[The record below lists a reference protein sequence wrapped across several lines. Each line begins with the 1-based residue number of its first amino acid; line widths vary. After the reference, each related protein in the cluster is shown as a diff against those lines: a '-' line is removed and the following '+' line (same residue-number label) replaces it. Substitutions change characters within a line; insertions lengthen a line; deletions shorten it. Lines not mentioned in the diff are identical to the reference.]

1 MTDSELWSFQRKK
14 IDEINSILLSLIDK
28 TNITAELKKTIIK
41 YKEISSEQKLKNIP
55 VVLSKSLS
63 IFLGVPN
70 GTKMSEKIVMNK
82 IIKYINEH
90 NLCSEDESSD
100 VITLLLPLK
109 DQQITL
115 DEKLIKLINI
125 NSRSYIMN
133 RITPV
138 HTSNNCFKLKIPYSQ
153 IQRCIKNKFIDMR
166 RQNPVKV
173 YCKTNK
179 IDEELERY
187 SLMWGVS
194 PDHIKKRAIKNYSTF
209 LNSNV
214 SWKRVVNSSMG
225 IEGWYEYAPK
235 KYQKK
240 TIFCTILLS
249 GENEIKKL
257 NKKYRK
263 KNKTTDVLS
272 FPFYNKKELQKKL
285 KKEKEIYLGDIIIN
299 LNKIKSKKNKNIFKI
314 EFNKLWI
321 HGLTHL
327 FGYDHCKDQDF
338 YQMNKIEKKF
348 LSYLN

>member
-115 DEKLIKLINI
+115 DEKLIKLINV

-214 SWKRVVNSSMG
+214 NWERVTCSSAG
-225 IEGWYEYAPK
+225 IEGWYKYAPK

-240 TIFCTILLS
+240 AKKRLDKKKK
-249 GENEIKKL
+249 IKQVVEQV
-257 NKKYRK
+257 NTQ
-263 KNKTTDVLS
+263 KTDTQETEQVDTQEVDTQETEQVIETEQVDTQETEQVD
-272 FPFYNKKELQKKL
+272 N
-285 KKEKEIYLGDIIIN
+285 KEKETDDAVLPSYSDSISEVSDHWMTIETDDINKCN
-299 LNKIKSKKNKNIFKI
+299 LKLSIKR
-314 EFNKLWI
+314 
-321 HGLTHL
+321 
-327 FGYDHCKDQDF
+327 KD
-338 YQMNKIEKKF
+338 E
-348 LSYLN
+348 